1 MKYYCSN
8 CKGPIKEGDK
18 TCPKCGEELVWKKQY
33 SQETK
38 KPESRK
44 EKIVELSPG
53 QKRFLKQEIPRW
65 KEKNIISEAQSIGIL
80 KEYGIKYQPEEK
92 PKPIPKKPV
101 QKKKPLDLVKVI
113 STIGAII
120 LGLGIILFA
129 ATNWFKIPNIIRMI
143 ILLITTA
150 GVFYLGY
157 HFSYK
162 RKNYPIL
169 GKALLFLSTLCYGG
183 SVFLIAQIYNVPAN
197 SHWLILIWAFSIL
210 PIAYFLSST
219 PVFILSSF
227 LFIVWDGLFNTILKM
242 PNYYYPLIIFLI
254 MIPLAKNMKAKY
266 IPNLVGLFI
275 AQIYVLSNYYHWV
288 ALLWAGGAL
297 VYYFIYKKQSYLK
310 KMYLIIATTLF
321 VVWNVAFYL
330 AFEQLPNYFYILPFI
345 GLSYLAYKNR
355 SFLTDM
361 INIVGF
367 FIWAPLFMQRFSA
380 VLQFEKFFSWTLL
393 RSFNWAILLW
403 SICLLVFYFIYKK
416 QALAILSSILFI
428 SWNITFFFAYE
439 YFPSYFYI
447 LPLGTMLYLGY
458 KNKSSTNICIN
469 TFGFII
475 WVNLLVIT
483 LSEIFFIG
491 EFNLILFLL
500 LQLLI
505 GVLLYI
511 IGVYHHNRELI
522 KPFTAIFKIF
532 GYLLILIT
540 INVLSLKFILE
551 EFAKED
557 FQLYFFTSIVFIV
570 LPMILIIVN
579 SVKGFFASRSSKYE
593 LFILVFIILSAV
605 FILIKPELL
614 LANTIIFNALVF
626 TIAFVTILF
635 GFDIKRPVIFN
646 IGIAIFILFIIS
658 RYFNVFWEL
667 LPRSIFFM
675 IGGLLLILGGVFLE
689 RKRRKTVTKMKN

>member
-1 MKYYCSN
+1 MKYNCSN
-8 CKGPIKEGDK
+8 CKSPVKEGDK
-18 TCPKCGEELVWKKQY
+18 TCPKCGTKLVWKKQY
-33 SQETK
+33 SQETI
-38 KPESRK
+38 KPETGK
-44 EKIVELSPG
+44 EKIVESSPS
-53 QKRFLKQEIPRW
+53 QKRFLEQEILKW
-65 KEKNIISEAQSIGIL
+65 KEKNIISESQTIGIL
-80 KEYGIKYQPEEK
+80 KEYGIKYQPKEK

-120 LGLGIILFA
+120 LGLGIILFT
-129 ATNWFKIPNIIRMI
+129 ATNWSKIPDIIRI
-143 ILLITTA
+143 IIPLITTS

-183 SVFLIAQIYNVPAN
+183 SVFLIAQIYNVSAN

-227 LFIVWDGLFNTILKM
+227 LFIVWNGLFNFSYTM
-242 PNYYYPLIIFLI
+242 PNYFYPLIIFLV
-254 MIPLAKNMKAKY
+254 MLPLAKNMKTKY

-275 AQIYVLSNYYHWV
+275 AQIYILYNYHHWV

-297 VYYFIYKKQSYLK
+297 AYYFIYKKQAFLK
-310 KMYLIIATTLF
+310 QIYLIIATVLF
-321 VVWNVAFYL
+321 VGWNVAFYL

-345 GLSYLAYKNR
+345 GLSYLAYRRKSIAVNI
-355 SFLTDM
+355 

-367 FIWAPLFMQRFSA
+367 FIWAPLFMNRLST
-380 VLQFEKFFSWTLL
+380 VLQFEEF
-393 RSFNWAILLW
+393 FNWAILLW

-416 QALAILSSILFI
+416 QALTILSSILFI
-428 SWNITFFFAYE
+428 SWSITFFFEYE
-439 YFPSYFYI
+439 NFPNYFYI
-447 LPLGTMLYLGY
+447 LPLGIMLYLGY
-458 KNKSSTNICIN
+458 KNKSSTNIGIN
-469 TFGFII
+469 TLGFVI
-475 WVNLLVIT
+475 WVNLLFIT

-491 EFNLILFLL
+491 EFNFILFLL
-500 LQLLI
+500 LQSLI

-511 IGVYHHNRELI
+511 IGVYHHNRESI

-540 INVLSLKFILE
+540 INILSIKSILE
-551 EFAKED
+551 EFAKEN
-557 FQLYFFTSIVFIV
+557 FQLYFFVNIVFIALSV
-570 LPMILIIVN
+570 ILIIIN
-579 SVKGFFASRSSKYE
+579 LIKGFFASRSSKYE
-593 LFILVFIILSAV
+593 LFISVFIILSAL

-614 LANTIIFNALVF
+614 LVNTIILNALVF
-626 TIAFVTILF
+626 IIASVTILF

-646 IGIAIFILFIIS
+646 IGIAIFVLFIIS
-658 RYFNVFWEL
+658 RYFNIFWEL

-675 IGGLLLILGGVFLE
+675 IGGLVLILGGVFLE
-689 RKRRKTVTKMKN
+689 RKRRKTVKKIKK